1 MNDFY
6 DHTTVPAPGSAGS
19 SAAMRGE
26 FTRIEQAFDKMPALA
41 GSGGRHIKVDAGGTA
56 LEASGILN
64 EFAGALV
71 VSGGAVSGAGVTALF
86 AAPPA
91 IGGGTPAAGVFTTLH
106 TTSAIP
112 AGDATDRVA
121 TTAFVASAAMSP
133 VLPGQTGN
141 DGNLIKTRAGAAFW
155 SKGELEI
162 EEVSGT
168 SVTVVH
174 GTHYILR
181 NAAKTTVTAMASP
194 SGGHQFRVSVANA
207 RTDNEIAW
215 NGNKH
220 ENLSDAVMTIS
231 HPHGSVLSTFVDSS
245 FGFKVTA

>member
-41 GSGGRHIKVDAGGTA
+41 GSGGRIVKVDAGGTA
-56 LEASGILN
+56 LEASGLLS

-71 VSGGAVSGAGVTALF
+71 VSGGAISGAGVTALF
-86 AAPPA
+86 ASPPG

-121 TTAFVASAAMSP
+121 TTAFVAGVALSTA
-133 VLPGQTGN
+133 LPGQTGN
-141 DGNLIKTRAGAAFW
+141 AGRVISTDGATASWVQGSQMAVLGLINQG
-155 SKGELEI
+155 L
-162 EEVSGT
+162 V
-168 SVTVVH
+168 
-174 GTHYILR
+174 
-181 NAAKTTVTAMASP
+181 
-194 SGGHQFRVSVANA
+194 
-207 RTDNEIAW
+207 
-215 NGNKH
+215 
-220 ENLSDAVMTIS
+220 
-231 HPHGSVLSTFVDSS
+231 
-245 FGFKVTA
+245 